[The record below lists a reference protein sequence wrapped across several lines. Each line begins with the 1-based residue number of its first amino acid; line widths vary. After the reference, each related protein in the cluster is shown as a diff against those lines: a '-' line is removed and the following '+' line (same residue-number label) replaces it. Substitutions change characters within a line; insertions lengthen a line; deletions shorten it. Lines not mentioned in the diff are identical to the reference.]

1 MACAGRLGRRG
12 AAAVLAL
19 MVSGTVPAL
28 SGATPAAAADRATDP
43 AAAATGKPRE
53 TVLYATSRIVQ
64 ASYQGP
70 EGFVQGATLVF
81 SEELSQ
87 GNKKIGRNG
96 GICTV
101 TAAHPDG
108 TGDAQCAITSSL
120 SGGDIAF
127 QGRFPVLASGEGA
140 ARRPVLAGDFE
151 VAVTGGTG
159 AYRTARGFM
168 RGHPVDPVT
177 TRVEVHLVR

>member
-1 MACAGRLGRRG
+1 MACTGRLGRRG

-19 MVSGTVPAL
+19 TVSWTA
-28 SGATPAAAADRATDP
+28 PAAAA
-43 AAAATGKPRE
+43 GKPRE

-64 ASYQGP
+64 AAYQGP
-70 EGFVQGATLVF
+70 EGFVQGAALVF
-81 SEELSQ
+81 SEDLSQ
-87 GNKKIGRNG
+87 GNNRIGRNG

-101 TAAHPDG
+101 TAVRPDG
-108 TGDAQCAITSSL
+108 TGDAQCAITSFL

-127 QGRFPVLASGEGA
+127 QGRFPVVASGEGA
-140 ARRPVLAGDFE
+140 AGRPVLAGDFE
-151 VAVTGGTG
+151 IAVTGGTG

-177 TRVEVHLVR
+177 TQVEVHLTR